1 MFYLC
6 FTFGVKI
13 ANKKVRMAVTVKV
26 LIMKNKINSEGE
38 HPVYLRITKDR
49 ISRYQAIGIN
59 VKQVY
64 WDENNRKVKKG
75 HPNSVRVNHMIAQRV
90 AEFQAKAL
98 DWELNQKSI
107 RNKNLRKE
115 LSTVNH
121 ASFTAYFDAYIQR
134 LFAGRK
140 MGTHDKAL
148 AVYSKLHAYTK
159 SDNILFQDIDL
170 EFLKKYDTYLREV
183 LGNRVNTIHSNLKM
197 LRKLFN
203 DAVREEIVTY
213 QSNPFVRYKLSTE
226 KSDKQYLTEE
236 EVEAIIELDLTS
248 RPRIND
254 TKQIF
259 IFACYAGG
267 IRVSDLLQ
275 LKWKDFTGT
284 HLSFTQQKTKEQIS
298 IKLPSVALEI
308 LQHYRIASE
317 AEPQNYI
324 FPFLINGIEEDRIF
338 DAISSQTAYLNKN
351 LKEIATLANIDKKL
365 SMHVSRHTW
374 ATRALRKGISID
386 KVSKLMGHGSIKTTQ
401 VYAKIVNTELDKA
414 MDLFDA

>member
-1 MFYLC
+1 
-6 FTFGVKI
+6 
-13 ANKKVRMAVTVKV
+13 MAVTVKV
-26 LIMKNKINSEGE
+26 LLKKNKLNSEGE
-38 HPVYLRITKDR
+38 YPVYLRITKDR
-49 ISRYQAIGIN
+49 ISRFQAIGIN
-59 VKQVY
+59 VKELY
-64 WDENNRKVKKG
+64 WDEKERKVKRG

-90 AEFQAKAL
+90 AEIQAKAL
-98 DWELNQKSI
+98 DWELNHKSI

-115 LSTVNH
+115 LTTLSQ
-121 ASFTAYFDAYIQR
+121 ASFTEYFDAYIQR
-134 LFAGRK
+134 LLAGRK

-170 EFLKKYDTYLREV
+170 EFLKRYDKYLSDV

-203 DAVREEIVTY
+203 DAVREELIAY
-213 QSNPFVRYKLSTE
+213 QTNPFIRYKLTTE

-236 EVEAIIELDLTS
+236 EVAAIDELDLTS
-248 RPRIND
+248 RPRLHD
-254 TKQIF
+254 TKQMF

-275 LKWKDFTGT
+275 LKWKDFNGT

-298 IKLPSVALEI
+298 VKLPGLALEI
-308 LQHYRIASE
+308 LRYYKKITG
-317 AEPQNYI
+317 PDLPNYI
-324 FPFLINGIEEDRIF
+324 FPFLRKDILEEGIF

-351 LKEIATLANIDKKL
+351 LKEIANLANIDKNL
-365 SMHVSRHTW
+365 SMHVGRHTW

-414 MDLFDA
+414 MDLFD

>member
-1 MFYLC
+1 
-6 FTFGVKI
+6 
-13 ANKKVRMAVTVKV
+13 MAVTVKV
-26 LIMKNKINSEGE
+26 LLKKNKLNSEGE
-38 HPVYLRITKDR
+38 YPVYLRITKDR
-49 ISRYQAIGIN
+49 ISRFQAIGIN
-59 VKQVY
+59 VKELY
-64 WDENNRKVKKG
+64 WDEKERKVKRG

-90 AEFQAKAL
+90 AEIQAKAL
-98 DWELNQKSI
+98 DWELNHKSI

-115 LSTVNH
+115 LTTVSQ
-121 ASFTAYFDAYIQR
+121 ASFTEYFDAYIQR
-134 LFAGRK
+134 LLAGRK

-170 EFLKKYDTYLREV
+170 EFLKRYDNYLSDV

-203 DAVREEIVTY
+203 DAVREELIAY
-213 QSNPFVRYKLSTE
+213 QTNPFIRYKLTTE

-236 EVEAIIELDLTS
+236 EVAAIDELDLSS
-248 RPRIND
+248 RPRLND
-254 TKQIF
+254 TKQMF

-275 LKWKDFTGT
+275 LKWKDFNGT

-298 IKLPSVALEI
+298 VKLPGLALEI
-308 LQHYRIASE
+308 LRYYKKITG
-317 AEPQNYI
+317 PDLPNYI
-324 FPFLINGIEEDRIF
+324 FPFLRNDILEEGVF

-351 LKEIATLANIDKKL
+351 LKEIASLAGIDKNL

-414 MDLFDA
+414 MDLFDE